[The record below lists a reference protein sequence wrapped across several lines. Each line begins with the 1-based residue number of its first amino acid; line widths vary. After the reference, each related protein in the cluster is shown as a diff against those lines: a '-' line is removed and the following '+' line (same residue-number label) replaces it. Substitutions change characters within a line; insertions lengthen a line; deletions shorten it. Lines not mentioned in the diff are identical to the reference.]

1 MGFSGTTVSQC
12 KALLEQLEGAV
23 EVKDQ
28 VAYDDAV
35 SGLKNLQFLLSQ
47 SLARENMWAK
57 RLQETMKLGDAAFFR
72 AIHAEIDEADRI
84 GAENYYKEMGNGEE
98 L

>member
-1 MGFSGTTVSQC
+1 MGFSGTTVAQC
-12 KALLEQLEGAV
+12 RAMLEQLDKAV
-23 EVKDQ
+23 LVVNRDEYQ
-28 VAYDDAV
+28 DAID
-35 SGLKNLQFLLSQ
+35 GLKNLQFLLSQ

>member
-1 MGFSGTTVSQC
+1 MGFSGTTVAQC
-12 KALLEQLEGAV
+12 RAMLEQLDKAV
-23 EVKDQ
+23 LVVNRDEYQ
-28 VAYDDAV
+28 DAID
-35 SGLKNLQFLLSQ
+35 GLKNLQFLFSQ

-84 GAENYYKEMGNGEE
+84 GAENFYKVFGDPEQE
-98 L
+98 